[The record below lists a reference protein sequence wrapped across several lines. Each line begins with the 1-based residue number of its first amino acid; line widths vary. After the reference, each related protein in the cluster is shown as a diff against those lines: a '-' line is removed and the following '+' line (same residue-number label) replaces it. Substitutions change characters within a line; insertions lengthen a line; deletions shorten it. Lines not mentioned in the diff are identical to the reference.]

1 MKHKLTF
8 LVIILF
14 SFLILGSQAMA
25 STTSGIIDESAHY
38 AWGENIGWVDFSK
51 VVIDN
56 NGYFTGGA
64 YGENIGWITFNKDE
78 ASGVLTDWRP
88 KSERETT
95 THHTSSGSYLP
106 GYGPKANIPVVA
118 PTSPTDSTSSPQAT
132 SPLTRTLKLKMT
144 GDDVKALQ
152 VFLNTHGFTLTL
164 SGAGSPGHETTLFG
178 KLTDKAVKSFQTKNK
193 LKPDGIVGPITR
205 GIINQLNK

>member
-1 MKHKLTF
+1 MKIRLIT
-8 LVIILF
+8 VLF
-14 SFLILGSQAMA
+14 VSVCLAA
-25 STTSGIIDESAHY
+25 
-38 AWGENIGWVDFSK
+38 
-51 VVIDN
+51 
-56 NGYFTGGA
+56 
-64 YGENIGWITFNKDE
+64 
-78 ASGVLTDWRP
+78 
-88 KSERETT
+88 
-95 THHTSSGSYLP
+95 GSY
-106 GYGPKANIPVVA
+106 GADTVA
-118 PTSPTDSTSSPQAT
+118 PAADSTSSPQAT